1 MSRSIPRKPTGD
13 SAATRETLLRLAA
26 RSFGTQGYSATTMR
40 AIAEQAGIEAAS
52 IYYHFASKE
61 ELVDVVMAHGAQ
73 RIVRHVEQHLGA
85 LPAGATAEQRLRAAV
100 RGQMSALVEY
110 GDYALAHGR
119 LLAQLPDKA
128 RERQIERREQHQQLW
143 QALLQDLR
151 AEGLIRADLDLA
163 LCRVF
168 LLGAINSTQTW
179 FDPRKGDLDRVADQ
193 LCAVF
198 FEGARPAPA

>member
-1 MSRSIPRKPTGD
+1 
-13 SAATRETLLRLAA
+13 
-26 RSFGTQGYSATTMR
+26 
-40 AIAEQAGIEAAS
+40 
-52 IYYHFASKE
+52 
-61 ELVDVVMAHGAQ
+61 
-73 RIVRHVEQHLGA
+73 
-85 LPAGATAEQRLRAAV
+85 
-100 RGQMSALVEY
+100 MSALVEH

-143 QALLQDLR
+143 HALLQDLR

-168 LLGAINSTQTW
+168 LLGAINSTQAW
-179 FDPRKGDLDRVADQ
+179 FDPGKGDLDRVADQ

-198 FEGARPAPA
+198 FEGTRPAPARARPRGRAPNARRVSAGGLRPAPPPYRGSGARRC